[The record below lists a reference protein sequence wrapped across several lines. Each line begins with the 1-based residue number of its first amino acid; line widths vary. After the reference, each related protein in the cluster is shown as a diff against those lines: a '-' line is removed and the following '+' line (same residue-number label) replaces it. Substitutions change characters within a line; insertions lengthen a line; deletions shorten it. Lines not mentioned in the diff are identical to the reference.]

1 MVPLVDAGVL
11 QDSFTRFEMNIGSLL
26 VEFNHRKT
34 MVLSVHINT
43 LPTVKVNA
51 RPISVFRRAARR
63 AACSFNLGTVI
74 FIGATDERQL
84 CLYLSGGAGYPSP
97 KETNSIEHVLRAI
110 IKNVELKMLE
120 RP

>member
-1 MVPLVDAGVL
+1 
-11 QDSFTRFEMNIGSLL
+11 MNIGSLL
-26 VEFNHRKT
+26 LEFNHRKT

-43 LPTVKVNA
+43 LPTVTVNA
-51 RPISVFRRAARR
+51 RQISVFRRAARR

-74 FIGATDERQL
+74 TFIGATDERQL

-97 KETNSIEHVLRAI
+97 KETNSIEYVLRAI
-110 IKNVELKMLE
+110 TKNVEFKMLE